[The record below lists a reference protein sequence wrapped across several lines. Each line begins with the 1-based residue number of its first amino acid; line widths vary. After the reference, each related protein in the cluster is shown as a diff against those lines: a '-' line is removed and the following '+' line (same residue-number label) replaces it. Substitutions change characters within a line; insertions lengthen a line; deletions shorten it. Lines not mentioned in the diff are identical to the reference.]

1 MQKTKKHAKK
11 TIIDRAR
18 DYADRHEL
26 AEMEFRGLSELYS
39 YARIYNA
46 EITAYANIA
55 KELIL
60 AIEKRHKYLIM
71 KEIHF
76 YTNLNNVEQ
85 TSDWDLENMCVDYVS
100 TQSMIDSPNVERVK
114 TTQLSFLL
122 NTWDYIDKG
131 YKVYIHNGMEVFEV
145 REHMD
150 NTYSGKDI
158 RKGHNML
165 RVLIGGTL
173 GKIE

>member
-1 MQKTKKHAKK
+1 
-11 TIIDRAR
+11 
-18 DYADRHEL
+18 
-26 AEMEFRGLSELYS
+26 MEFRGLSELYS

-122 NTWDYIDKG
+122 NT
-131 YKVYIHNGMEVFEV
+131 NGMEVFEV

>member
-1 MQKTKKHAKK
+1 
-11 TIIDRAR
+11 
-18 DYADRHEL
+18 
-26 AEMEFRGLSELYS
+26 MEFRGLSELYS

-85 TSDWDLENMCVDYVS
+85 TSDWDLENMC
-100 TQSMIDSPNVERVK
+100 R
-114 TTQLSFLL
+114 LC
-122 NTWDYIDKG
+122 
-131 YKVYIHNGMEVFEV
+131 
-145 REHMD
+145 EHSIYD
-150 NTYSGKDI
+150 
-158 RKGHNML
+158 
-165 RVLIGGTL
+165 
-173 GKIE
+173 

>member
-1 MQKTKKHAKK
+1 
-11 TIIDRAR
+11 
-18 DYADRHEL
+18 
-26 AEMEFRGLSELYS
+26 MEFRGLSELYS

-85 TSDWDLENMCVDYVS
+85 TSDWDLKNMCVDYVS
-100 TQSMIDSPNVERVK
+100 TQTMIDSPNVERVK